1 MTSPAAGAPSGDAQ
15 QGDGTTSGG
24 EAQAQQGPDVGALT
38 EQLNQL
44 GQGMEGMR
52 EFLQSQPWQQPA
64 DEGAGG
70 EPEQPQIDPNAL
82 TEYTYGDEEAA
93 KNLASVI
100 ESQMAQREAALR
112 QEFQR
117 ELGTVAE
124 RVTERERLEQM
135 GDLVAEFPDMA
146 KPEVAQQ
153 IVQQTHELAAANG
166 WGDEWANSPSS
177 WRLVYAAQEMHRIAQ
192 EEGREGQAPAHL
204 EGGGGAA
211 QAQKA
216 NPGDDFLK
224 MLDDGAGTG
233 RSVLPFP

>member
-15 QGDGTTSGG
+15 QGENGGG

-38 EQLNQL
+38 EQLNAL

-52 EFLQSQPWQQPA
+52 EFLQSQPWQQQP

-70 EPEQPQIDPNAL
+70 EPEPQTIDPSAL
-82 TEYTYGDEEAA
+82 SEYTYGDEDAA
-93 KNLASVI
+93 KQLASVI

-117 ELGTVAE
+117 ELGTVNE
-124 RVTERERLEQM
+124 RVSERERLEQM
-135 GDLVAEFPDMA
+135 GELVAEFPDMQN
-146 KPEVAQQ
+146 PDVARA
-153 IVQQTHELAAANG
+153 IVQQAHELAAAHG
-166 WGDEWANSPSS
+166 WGEEWANSPSS
-177 WRLVYAAQEMHRIAQ
+177 WRLVYAAQEMHKQAQ
-192 EEGREGQAPAHL
+192 EEGNGAPQPAHL

-211 QAQKA
+211 QAQSP

-224 MLDDGAGTG
+224 MLDGSAGTG
-233 RSVLPFP
+233 RGVLPFP